1 MHNTRLKSRAIAL
14 CKKIPYTINRSK
26 FATQY
31 SKRQTMTLIEAIELG
46 YIHRQGRYK
55 GAPWICNGKQYRTSK
70 EALAAANASMLR
82 HSPLQ

>member
-1 MHNTRLKSRAIAL
+1 MQENPLHYPHTNQLGAR
-14 CKKIPYTINRSK
+14 
-26 FATQY
+26 
-31 SKRQTMTLIEAIELG
+31 TMTLIQAIELG

-82 HSPLQ
+82 HSPNQ